1 MKNQKG
7 MSHIML
13 IISIIIIAIIIALI
27 VILIN
32 KNIEK
37 GNIDNYQTDMLLI
50 QGKIKVIS
58 QEATIQEKDEL
69 LKGRKIE
76 ENLEDE
82 QIKKLLENKI
92 ISKEETSFS
101 MYYILDKSNLE
112 EMGLQSLKLKEGYY
126 LVNYNTDEII
136 YCKGIEINNNIYYK
150 LSELKQLNVY

>member
-1 MKNQKG
+1 
-7 MSHIML
+7 ML

-136 YCKGIEINNNIYYK
+136 YCKGIEINNNTYYK